1 MGAGFYNA
9 PMRALLHSLPLL
21 AALLACTFA
30 GVAQAQSPATTPAGT
45 TAGAEPAAAG
55 DKRTDKR
62 IERVHTE
69 DAGSRVDEV
78 RYGGETQSIT
88 VQTKSG
94 LPEYEIV
101 PANGA
106 RNRPLGD
113 RDAASGSSG
122 QRVWKLLNF

>member
-1 MGAGFYNA
+1 
-9 PMRALLHSLPLL
+9 MRAAHLFALPLL
-21 AALLACTFA
+21 AVA
-30 GVAQAQSPATTPAGT
+30 GLVQAQNPAPDA
-45 TAGAEPAAAG
+45 PAAQPG
-55 DKRTDKR
+55 KR
-62 IERVHTE
+62 IERLRTE

-101 PANGA
+101 PSNGA
-106 RNRPLGD
+106 RNRPQGE

-122 QRVWKLLNF
+122 QRVWKLFDF

>member
-1 MGAGFYNA
+1 
-9 PMRALLHSLPLL
+9 MRAAPLL
-21 AALLACTFA
+21 ALLLVAA
-30 GVAQAQSPATTPAGT
+30 ASQAQAQAPTPAAT
-45 TAGAEPAAAG
+45 RDAAQPRAEAAPG
-55 DKRTDKR
+55 KR
-62 IERVHTE
+62 IERLRTE

-106 RNRPLGD
+106 RNRPQGE
-113 RDAASGSSG
+113 RDAAAGSSG
-122 QRVWKLLNF
+122 QRVWKLFDF

>member
-1 MGAGFYNA
+1 
-9 PMRALLHSLPLL
+9 MRAPLHSFVLL
-21 AALLACTFA
+21 AGLVASVFA
-30 GVAQAQSPATTPAGT
+30 GTVQAQSPVPTEVAS
-45 TAGAEPAAAG
+45 E
-55 DKRTDKR
+55 KRTEKR
-62 IERVHTE
+62 IEHVHTE

>member
-1 MGAGFYNA
+1 
-9 PMRALLHSLPLL
+9 MRALLTALLP
-21 AALLACTFA
+21 ALLAIA
-30 GVAQAQSPATTPAGT
+30 GLPAAPVQAQTPATSPA
-45 TAGAEPAAAG
+45 PAATANPAPA
-55 DKRTDKR
+55 KEKR
-62 IERVHTE
+62 IERLHIE

-106 RNRPLGD
+106 RNRPQGE
-113 RDAASGSSG
+113 RDSASGSSG

>member
-1 MGAGFYNA
+1 
-9 PMRALLHSLPLL
+9 MRAFLHSPLL
-21 AALLACTFA
+21 LAGLLASLFA
-30 GVAQAQSPATTPAGT
+30 GVAQAQSPAAAAATTAAGT
-45 TAGAEPAAAG
+45 ELAAPSA
-55 DKRTDKR
+55 DKRTEKR
-62 IERVHTE
+62 IERLHTE

-94 LPEYEIV
+94 LPEYEVV

-106 RNRPLGD
+106 RNRPQGD
-113 RDAASGSSG
+113 RDAVSGSSG

>member
-1 MGAGFYNA
+1 
-9 PMRALLHSLPLL
+9 MRAPLIALLL
-21 AALLACTFA
+21 AAGLSGTASH
-30 GVAQAQSPATTPAGT
+30 AQTPPAPANQASPAAD
-45 TAGAEPAAAG
+45 PAAP
-55 DKRTDKR
+55 RTEKR
-62 IERVHTE
+62 IERLRVE

-94 LPEYEIV
+94 MPEYEIV

-106 RNRPLGD
+106 RNRPIGE

-122 QRVWKLLNF
+122 QRVWKLFDF

>member
-1 MGAGFYNA
+1 MRATPTA
-9 PMRALLHSLPLL
+9 LLRALLLL
-21 AALLACTFA
+21 AGLSCAFA
-30 GVAQAQSPATTPAGT
+30 HAQNPATPAGQP
-45 TAGAEPAAAG
+45 ADPAAAAP
-55 DKRTDKR
+55 RTEKR
-62 IERVHTE
+62 IERIRTE

-101 PANGA
+101 PSNGA
-106 RNRPLGD
+106 RNRPIGE

-122 QRVWKLLNF
+122 QRVWKLFDF

>member
-1 MGAGFYNA
+1 
-9 PMRALLHSLPLL
+9 MRVPLHSLVLL
-21 AALLACTFA
+21 AGLVASVFA
-30 GVAQAQSPATTPAGT
+30 GGVRAQSPAPTDATS
-45 TAGAEPAAAG
+45 E
-55 DKRTDKR
+55 KRTEKR